1 MPCTTE
7 DKQMDKTKKKS
18 VKRYIL
24 WGVMALV
31 VVGLAV
37 MPLMARQQQ
46 TEDGPTA
53 SILSANA
60 TVGSI
65 RSTVH
70 GGGTLE
76 AGDPENIN
84 IPGDVKI
91 TEFLVKNGDMVSE
104 GEALAAV
111 DKVSVMTAIT
121 GIEDSMSIVEK
132 QMENYTDE
140 KADTTVPAAAGG
152 RVKLVYAEEGDRVEA
167 VMLEHGALAV
177 LSLDGK
183 MSVTLTAGANLAVGD
198 AVTVTLADG
207 TEVTGRVESNLSGEI
222 VVTVEDKGYQ
232 VGQTVSVENVGT
244 GTLEI
249 HSPWNAAAFTGTVS
263 QVYAKPEQTLNSG
276 ASLFTL
282 KDTDYIAQREILANT
297 HREYEELLQKLFKMY
312 ETGVIS
318 APCDGMV
325 SGIDKDSAHLL
336 AAEESETAAQSLTA
350 EEGQFQLV
358 LLSGIMPLGDS
369 CTISEGCPLPDG
381 DPGHDP
387 QCPHAC
393 DGTASCPAKNHREDC
408 LSLCISADQP
418 GQCTAK
424 NHKSDCIEACAH
436 AREEGKCTA
445 TKHYTDCI
453 ESCISTDGCQDC
465 PASVHKPTCIAS
477 CTRADTAGT
486 CKATL
491 HHYTDCIESCIVSKN
506 GDTICP
512 ASKHKEGCYFLGA
525 SFTAQVFKV
534 SAVGNQAL
542 VGYLDP
548 TVYPVVKTASGWA
561 REDGKPFDKTLLTQ
575 LATLPAANAQQFK
588 EGDIVLFLTVNKGEE
603 TASLGPTLHER
614 SLMPSIEM
622 PSFSM
627 PSFSFAMPGAGGYSS
642 SSGQAAQ
649 LYDLVGDV
657 LMTVTPQDT
666 MTLTVSVDESDISSV
681 KTGMTAEITVGA
693 LPDDVFEGEITKVAM
708 SGSGNGGSSKF
719 DVEIT
724 LSRENEMLAG
734 MSASAVISLYEKMDV
749 LTIPAAALWEDGAK
763 TIVYTALDKKTG
775 EPVNPV
781 EVTTGISDGETVEI
795 LSGLGSGDTVY
806 YAYYDTLEESDA
818 VETDRLQM
826 H

>member
-1 MPCTTE
+1 
-7 DKQMDKTKKKS
+7 MDKTKKKS
-18 VKRYIL
+18 IKRYIL
-24 WGVMALV
+24 WGVLALV
-31 VVGLAV
+31 VVLLAV

-46 TEDGPTA
+46 AEDGPTA

-60 TVGSI
+60 AVGSI

-76 AGDPENIN
+76 AGDPENIS
-84 IPGDVKI
+84 IPWDVKI
-91 TEFLVKNGDMVSE
+91 TEFLVNNGDMVSQ
-104 GEALAAV
+104 GDALAAV

-121 GIEDSMSIVEK
+121 EIQDSMSIVEK

-140 KADTTVPAAAGG
+140 KADTTVSATAGG
-152 RVKLVYAEEGDRVEA
+152 RVKLVYAEAGDRVES

-183 MSVTLTAGANLAVGD
+183 MSVTLTASAGLSAGD

-222 VVTVEDKGYQ
+222 VVTVEDKEYQ
-232 VGQTVSVENVGT
+232 VGQTVTVETVGT

-282 KDTDYIAQREILANT
+282 KDTDYTAQREILANT

-336 AAEESETAAQSLTA
+336 AAQEEEIAAQPLTA
-350 EEGQFQLV
+350 EEGQFRLV
-358 LLSGIMPLGDS
+358 LLSSVVPLEDK
-369 CTISEGCPLPDG
+369 CTISDSCPLPEG

-387 QCPHAC
+387 ACPHAC
-393 DGTASCPAKNHREDC
+393 DGTASCPAKKHREDC

-436 AREEGKCTA
+436 AKEEGKCTA
-445 TKHYTDCI
+445 TKHYSDCI

-465 PASVHKPTCIAS
+465 PALIHKPTCIES
-477 CTRADTAGT
+477 CTHADTAGT

-491 HHYTDCIESCIVSKN
+491 HHYTDCIESCIINKT
-506 GDTICP
+506 GDTVCP

-525 SFTAQVFKV
+525 TFSAQVFKV
-534 SAVGNQAL
+534 SAVGTQAL

-548 TVYPVVKTASGWA
+548 TVYPVVKTAAGWA

-588 EGDIVLFLTVNKGEE
+588 EGDIVLFLTVTKGEE
-603 TASLGPTLHER
+603 AKSLGPTLYER
-614 SLMPSIEM
+614 SLAPSIEM
-622 PSFSM
+622 PSFTM
-627 PSFSFAMPGAGGYSS
+627 PSFSFTMSGISGSASS
-642 SSGQAAQ
+642 QTQ

-666 MTLTVSVDESDISSV
+666 MTLTVSVDESDISNM
-681 KTGMTAEITVGA
+681 KTGMPAEITINA
-693 LPDDVFEGEITKVAM
+693 LSDQSFEGEITKVAQ

-724 LSRENEMLAG
+724 LSRESEMLAG

-749 LTIPAAALWEDGAK
+749 LTLPAAALSEDGAK

-775 EPVNPV
+775 EPAAPV

-806 YAYYDTLEESDA
+806 YAYYDVLEESDA